1 MKLLIVP
8 DKFKGTLSSEGAAEV
23 ICRAI
28 KHLRPTDVECKK
40 IAIADGGDGSLAL
53 LGAGMPI
60 VTCSAHDALGRARE
74 CRYAFDGERAVVES
88 AEVIGLAM
96 LAEEERSPL
105 TASSYGLGEVI
116 AHALRR
122 GAKRIDVALGGVA
135 TSDCGVGMLRALG
148 TIFRNS
154 HQQIITPSIVDY
166 QKIDS
171 IDINNL
177 LNNIRGVDF
186 RALCDVRNPLLGPE
200 GAAATYAP
208 QKGATPAEVALIE
221 QFATH
226 LVEISR
232 SATHLNSGSG
242 AAGGLGWALMEF
254 LGAQIVSGAEEIARL
269 SGLEEAVAEADL
281 VITGEGRI
289 DSQSE
294 QGKVVGHICALCE
307 RYSKP
312 CVLYCGE
319 ALTPIA
325 DCYALTDHYT
335 REEALSNAES
345 LLFSLVT
352 QTIEPYLLK

>member
-1 MKLLIVP
+1 
-8 DKFKGTLSSEGAAEV
+8 
-23 ICRAI
+23 
-28 KHLRPTDVECKK
+28 
-40 IAIADGGDGSLAL
+40 
-53 LGAGMPI
+53 
-60 VTCSAHDALGRARE
+60 
-74 CRYAFDGERAVVES
+74 
-88 AEVIGLAM
+88 
-96 LAEEERSPL
+96 
-105 TASSYGLGEVI
+105 
-116 AHALRR
+116 
-122 GAKRIDVALGGVA
+122 
-135 TSDCGVGMLRALG
+135 
-148 TIFRNS
+148 
-154 HQQIITPSIVDY
+154 
-166 QKIDS
+166 
-171 IDINNL
+171 
-177 LNNIRGVDF
+177 
-186 RALCDVRNPLLGPE
+186 
-200 GAAATYAP
+200 
-208 QKGATPAEVALIE
+208 
-221 QFATH
+221 
-226 LVEISR
+226 
-232 SATHLNSGSG
+232 
-242 AAGGLGWALMEF
+242 MEF